1 MRLWLEAGLQAMRS
15 RKWVQEGMPDAG
27 KQVPTEL
34 EVGIGWQR
42 EKLGGVGLDKLI
54 VNKYFQLQ
62 LLSQQNQSISPTTGK
77 ASQMHLIFQYIQCG

>member
-1 MRLWLEAGLQAMRS
+1 MCTGRDAA
-15 RKWVQEGMPDAG
+15 DAG

-34 EVGIGWQR
+34 EVGR
-42 EKLGGVGLDKLI
+42 AERGGMCRTKLI

-77 ASQMHLIFQYIQCG
+77 AAQMHLIFPIYSRGVGEGGAEGGWNSPFH